1 MKNMN
6 KKNLIICFHP
16 YSLMGGATIKM
27 TQLLNGLDK
36 RNFEIVYLYI
46 KKNCQLNLNKNI
58 KIIKI
63 NSSRT
68 LLSFFKIKKILSV
81 YNKKKFNKKIYISN
95 QNYSNILTFFL
106 IKDFQKYKTILIER
120 NHLDELNYYESFKD
134 YCKKTIIKKLMKLTY
149 KNATVIVGNTKKLSK
164 DLSYFVNSE
173 VKTIY
178 SPTNSKEVL
187 KLSRSYLPTNIKK
200 NKSRIRLLS
209 VSRFTKRKDL
219 ITLLK
224 AFFII
229 SSKFSTIDLILIGY
243 GPELNNINNF
253 IKKNNLSKRVFVLPP
268 KKNPFPYF
276 LISDL
281 YVMPSLYEG
290 CPNSIIEA
298 ILLNLPVISSDCNT
312 GPSEILLNGKG
323 GFIFKKKD
331 ASSLA
336 NKIKLFMK
344 NKEVFNKKLKIAK
357 KGIYR
362 FEEKNII
369 KQYNDLLNII

>member
-1 MKNMN
+1 
-6 KKNLIICFHP
+6 
-16 YSLMGGATIKM
+16 MGGATIKM
-27 TQLLNGLDK
+27 VQLLNGLDK
-36 RNFEIVYLYI
+36 CNFEIVYLYI
-46 KKNCQLNLNKNI
+46 KKNCELNLDKNI

-63 NSSRT
+63 DATRT
-68 LLSFFKIKKILSV
+68 LFSFFKIKKILSI
-81 YNKKKFNKKIYISN
+81 YSKKRFNKKIYISN
-95 QNYSNILTFFL
+95 QNYSNILTSFL
-106 IKDFQKYKTILIER
+106 LKDFHEFKSILIER

-134 YCKKTIIKKLMKLTY
+134 FCKKIIIKKLMKLNY
-149 KNATVIVGNTKKLSK
+149 KNATIIIGNTKKLSK
-164 DLSYFVNSE
+164 DLSNFIDSK

-178 SPTNSKEVL
+178 SPTNSKEVM
-187 KLSRSYLPTNIKK
+187 KLSKSYVPTNIKK
-200 NKSRIRLLS
+200 DKSRIRLLS

-253 IKKNNLSKRVFVLPP
+253 IKENNLSKRVFVLPP

-357 KGIYR
+357 KSIYR

>member
-1 MKNMN
+1 MN

-16 YSLMGGATIKM
+16 YSFMGGATIKM
-27 TQLLNGLDK
+27 VQLLNGLDK
-36 RNFEIVYLYI
+36 RNFEVVYLYI
-46 KKNCQLNLNKNI
+46 KKNCKLNLNKDI
-58 KIIKI
+58 RVIKI
-63 NSSRT
+63 NSSKT
-68 LLSFFKIKKILSV
+68 LLSFFKIKKILSI
-81 YNKKKFNKKIYISN
+81 YNKKEFNKKIYISN

-106 IKDFQKYKTILIER
+106 LKDFQEYKSILIER
-120 NHLDELNYYESFKD
+120 NHLDELNYYESFND
-134 YCKKTIIKKLMKLTY
+134 FCKKNIIKKLMKLTY
-149 KNATVIVGNTKKLSK
+149 KNATIIIGNTKKLSK
-164 DLSYFVNSE
+164 DLSNFINSQ

-187 KLSRSYLPTNIKK
+187 KLSKSYIPSNIKK
-200 NKSRIRLLS
+200 DKSRIRLLS

-243 GPELNNINNF
+243 GPELNNINDF
-253 IKKNNLSKRVFVLPP
+253 IKENNLSKRIFVLPP

-298 ILLNLPVISSDCNT
+298 ITLNLPVISSNCNT

-331 ASSLA
+331 AFSLA
-336 NKIKLFMK
+336 NKIKLFVK

-357 KGIYR
+357 KNIYR